1 MIVPEIET
9 ARLNLRAF
17 TEADIPEL
25 LSLIGARE
33 IAATTLRIAHPY
45 TEQNAMDFLAKTR
58 DEDKIWLAITQ
69 RADGRLCGG
78 VGLML
83 DLEHERAELGYW
95 VGVPYWGKGYA
106 TEAAQAMV
114 QYGFDALELNRILA
128 SCMSHNSASGK
139 ILVKLGMLYEGCQR
153 EHQRKWGE
161 FVDVDCYGILRSEW
175 ESKSK

>member
-139 ILVKLGMLYEGCQR
+139 ILVKLGMLHEGCQR

>member
-9 ARLNLRAF
+9 ARLNLRAL

-25 LSLIGARE
+25 LPLIGARE
-33 IAATTLRIAHPY
+33 VAATTLRIAHPY

-139 ILVKLGMLYEGCQR
+139 ILVKLGMLHEGCQR

>member
-9 ARLNLRAF
+9 ARLNLRAL

-25 LSLIGARE
+25 LPLIGARE
-33 IAATTLRIAHPY
+33 VAATTLRIAHPY
-45 TEQNAMDFLAKTR
+45 TEQNARDFIAKTR

-139 ILVKLGMLYEGCQR
+139 ILVKLGMLHEGCQR